1 MPEDVM
7 IDVLSKMMWVAILL
21 TAPPLLTAVLTGL
34 IIGLI
39 QAVTSI
45 QEQTLSFV
53 PKVLAIA
60 AVFIVA
66 GAWMLRLLMNF
77 SSELISRLPYFGAL

>member
-7 IDVLSKMMWVAILL
+7 VDVLSKMMWVVILL
-21 TAPPLLTAVLTGL
+21 TAPPLLTAVFTGL

-60 AVFIVA
+60 AVFIFA
-66 GAWMLRLLMNF
+66 GSWMLRVLMNF
-77 SSELISRLPYFGAL
+77 SSELINRLPEFGAL